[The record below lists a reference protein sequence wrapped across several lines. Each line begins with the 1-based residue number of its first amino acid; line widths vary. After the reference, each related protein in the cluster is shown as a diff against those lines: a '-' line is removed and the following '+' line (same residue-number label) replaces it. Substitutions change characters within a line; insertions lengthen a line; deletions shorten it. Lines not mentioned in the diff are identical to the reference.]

1 MEKNTIYEHE
11 RIKLLNIILKK
22 IKEIEESI
30 QNKINQS
37 INNLINGAPE
47 SLDTLK
53 ELADAIVSINTNT
66 PKETSIPNDGF
77 YPNIFYSIG
86 EIQNNT
92 EFVLIEGEDENILNE
107 YLIEFS
113 IGNVVPQIVWPN
125 GLSWLNEQAP
135 ELNANKTYQLSIVDN
150 LAILAE
156 F

>member
-11 RIKLLNIILKK
+11 RIKLLNLILKK

-30 QNKINQS
+30 QNKIDQS

-53 ELADAIVSINTNT
+53 ELADAIVSINTDI

-77 YPNIFYSIG
+77 HPNIFYSIG
-86 EIQNNT
+86 EIENDI
-92 EFVLIEGEDENILNE
+92 EFVLIQGENENILNE

-113 IGNVVPQIVWPN
+113 IGDVVPQIVWPN
-125 GLSWLNEQAP
+125 GLSWLNGAIP